1 LVILHP
7 RRLTVHTFTEG
18 TIGPAALTH
27 QLRPGTRAVMARWAT
42 GTRLRTWT
50 QHFDRLAESSG
61 S

>member
-1 LVILHP
+1 
-7 RRLTVHTFTEG
+7 VHTFTEG